1 MIYSK
6 NRKKEH
12 LDAENEPFANLGY
25 KIYFEGNQI
34 IEGKLDDLGK
44 AHHDNVP
51 QKAIK
56 VEYEQR
62 DYIDEP
68 WGLYDLVLDQLNELK
83 KEVNEN
89 ND

>member
-1 MIYSK
+1 MTR
-6 NRKKEH
+6 RKRRNH
-12 LDAENEPFANLGY
+12 SAEFKVKVAL
-25 KIYFEGNQI
+25 
-34 IEGKLDDLGK
+34 
-44 AHHDNVP
+44 A
-51 QKAIK
+51 AIK

-62 DYIDEP
+62 DYLDEP